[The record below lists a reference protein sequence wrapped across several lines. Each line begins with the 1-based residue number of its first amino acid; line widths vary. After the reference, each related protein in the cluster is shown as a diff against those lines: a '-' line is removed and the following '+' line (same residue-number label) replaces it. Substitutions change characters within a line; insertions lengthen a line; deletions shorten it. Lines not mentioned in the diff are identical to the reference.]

1 MSKETEA
8 LVRQEAET
16 IGVANPAPGTKAI
29 VLEAPV
35 MDPSND
41 FRVKPPPP
49 CEGCSG
55 PAHGPVNQVIE
66 CLTRHMRAARTAAG
80 VSAPTQCKGCG
91 QTHRSVDQHIECLEA
106 ALAASHAREG
116 VGVSRAQFESNQAQ
130 SRHFESTRGKN
141 KKGGGG

>member
-8 LVRQEAET
+8 LVRQEAEA
-16 IGVANPAPGTKAI
+16 IGAVPNTGTKAI

-35 MDPSND
+35 MDKTND

-49 CEGCSG
+49 CEGCGG
-55 PAHGPVNQVIE
+55 PAHGSVNQSFACVVF
-66 CLTRHMRAARTAAG
+66 HMQSARTVAG
-80 VSAPTQCKGCG
+80 TGAPQQCKGCG
-91 QTHRSVDQHIECLEA
+91 QTHRSVDQQLACMEQ
-106 ALAASHAREG
+106 ALAASRAREG

-141 KKGGGG
+141 KKGGG